1 MFKEAITALQEGTS
15 ITAANSSISVEDISA
30 LPSDY
35 ALHDL
40 EKYMHA
46 RRRVRGTMTTRV
58 LASFAA
64 YCVLHGEAGAAV
76 FIAPEDMAATAVL
89 NLGNPEQPGHADNL
103 AKLTLKKTAAYQ
115 ALTQHANGT
124 GYKQAVIAEFL
135 EDWTEYVKCFNDA
148 GPVNTP
154 QAIAAIRKLT
164 IESIRKLESSAQQL
178 GTSMSAFESV
188 QASSADLLPTTIYFN
203 CQPYADLQS
212 HEFVLRLGVLTSGDK
227 PTVNLR
233 IVKDDLHQ
241 EEMAAELAA
250 LIEGHF
256 SADNFDVLLGS
267 YSKGQ

>member
-15 ITAANSSISVEDISA
+15 IKAANSSLSVEDVSA

-46 RRRVRGTMTTRV
+46 RRRVRGTMATSV

-76 FIAPEDMAATAVL
+76 FINPQDMAATAVL

-103 AKLTLKKTAAYQ
+103 AKLTLKKTAAYT

-124 GYKQAVIAEFL
+124 GYKQATIAEFL
-135 EDWTEYVKCFNDA
+135 EDWAEHVTCFNDA
-148 GPVNTP
+148 GPVTTP
-154 QAIAAIRKLT
+154 KAIAAIRKLT
-164 IESIRKLESSAQQL
+164 IESMRKLESSVQQL
-178 GTSMSAFESV
+178 GASMSAFESV
-188 QASSADLLPTTIYFN
+188 QASSVDPLPTTLYFD
-203 CQPYADLQS
+203 CQPYADLNSRQ
-212 HEFVLRLGVLTSGDK
+212 FVLRLGVLTSGEK

-233 IVKDDLHQ
+233 IVKDELHA
-241 EEMAAELAA
+241 EEMANELAT

-256 SADNFDVLLGS
+256 SSDAFDVLLGS